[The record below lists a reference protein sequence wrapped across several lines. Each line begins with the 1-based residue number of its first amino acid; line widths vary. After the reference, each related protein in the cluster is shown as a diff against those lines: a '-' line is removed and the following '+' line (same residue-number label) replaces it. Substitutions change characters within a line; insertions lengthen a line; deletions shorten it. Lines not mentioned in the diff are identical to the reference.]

1 MYKIKNF
8 EPLLYI
14 SALILGLLFVQSLVA
29 QSGGNAVDLYNENYL
44 LHGDFIDMGSPDY
57 GFTNKITVC
66 AWVKWNVNPQTY
78 INNHNETEGRYADI
92 VAMDRHTVKDNGQFW
107 LQHSSSNTSF
117 QWTVQ
122 TTTSRRSVTSSTSPS
137 NNTWYYLTGVY
148 DDTDPSKSLKIYVNG
163 VLENSDNNLSGNINT
178 YNSLFRLNIGRLPS
192 GYRLFA
198 GELDEIRIY
207 KRALTQQEIREQMLS
222 GPTVNSTD
230 LLSYWD
236 LNNSSG
242 ITVTDNGS
250 MGVSG
255 TFYSS
260 LVDVHDTSSVP
271 QYIVYDNDKLWPANT
286 WAGKRLV
293 TVAGD
298 GVGELNTVLSNDSI
312 RLVLSNPWVT
322 KPRLDDL
329 GAGTGM
335 TWYGIIDSAE
345 TTQWKKSTAPLGM
358 ESSYISTQ
366 DTVPLGINGGFIITN
381 ITSTPSTTNNLVAYY
396 LGSSAGPPI
405 TTGETFPA
413 GIDRRSNIVWGV
425 YEWGSVTATVTLQ
438 FDGVAGIDNVA
449 NLKLLRRTRN
459 STSWS
464 EVTTAVLDPDNM
476 QFSLT
481 GVTTFY
487 EYSIGGNA
495 GNPLPVTIGNIGL
508 SVIEND
514 VLLSW
519 KTISELNNSGFDVER
534 FGKGTG
540 CAGEWLKV
548 GFVKGAGSVNEEKEY
563 FFTDKGL
570 NKGTYTYRLKQI
582 DFNGNYE
589 YFNFTAEATVGPPA
603 RNEVSQNYPNPSNP
617 VSLIDYRVAA
627 RSFVKLVV
635 YDLTGRE
642 VVTLV
647 NGELEGGYYSAR
659 FDGTNISSGIY
670 FYRFSAV
677 NADQNFTETKRLILI
692 K

>member
-14 SALILGLLFVQSLVA
+14 SALVLGLLFVQGLLA

-44 LHGDFIDMGSPDY
+44 LHGDFIDMGSPNY
-57 GFTNKITVC
+57 GLTNKITVC

-92 VAMDRHTVKDNGQFW
+92 IAMDRHTVKDNGQFW
-107 LQHSSSNTSF
+107 FQHSSSNTSF

-122 TTTSRRSVTSSTSPS
+122 TTSSRRSVTSSTTPVI
-137 NNTWYYLTGVY
+137 NTWYYVAGVY

-178 YNSLFRLNIGRLPS
+178 YNALFRLNIGRLPS

-198 GELDEIRIY
+198 GELDEIRLY
-207 KRALTQQEIREQMLS
+207 KRALTQQEIKEQMLS

-230 LLSYWD
+230 MLSYWD
-236 LNNSSG
+236 MNNSTG
-242 ITVTDNGS
+242 VTVTDNGS
-250 MGVSG
+250 AGING

-271 QYIVYDNDKLWPANT
+271 QYVIYDNDKLWVNNT
-286 WAGKRLV
+286 WAGKRIV
-293 TVAGD
+293 TIAGD
-298 GVGELNTVLSNDSI
+298 GTGELNTVLSNDSI
-312 RLVLSNPWVT
+312 RVVLSNPWVT

-329 GAGTGM
+329 GSGTGM

-345 TTQWKKSTAPLGM
+345 TTQWKKSTAPLGR
-358 ESSYISTQ
+358 ESIYLITQ
-366 DTVPLGINGGFIITN
+366 DTVPLGDNGGFIVTN
-381 ITSTPSTTNNLVAYY
+381 ITSTPSSTNNLVAYY
-396 LGSSAGPPI
+396 SGTAAGPPI
-405 TTGETFPA
+405 STGETFPA

-425 YEWGSVTATVTLQ
+425 YEWGSVTATVALQ
-438 FDGVAGIDNVA
+438 FDGVAGILNVP
-449 NLKLLRRTRN
+449 NLKLLRRSRN

-464 EVTTAVLDPDNM
+464 EVTTAILDTDIM
-476 QFSLT
+476 TFTIT

-495 GNPLPVTIGNIGL
+495 GNPLPVTIGSLGL
-508 SVIEND
+508 SVND
-514 VLLSW
+514 NNVLISW
-519 KTISELNNSGFDVER
+519 KTVSELNNSGFEIDR
-534 FGKGTG
+534 YGTG
-540 CAGEWLKV
+540 SNGAGEWSKI
-548 GFVKGAGSVNEEKEY
+548 GFVKGAGSVNEEREY
-563 FFTDKGL
+563 SFTDKGL

-589 YFNFTAEATVGPPA
+589 YFNITNAANIGSPGK
-603 RNEVSQNYPNPSNP
+603 NEISQNYPNPSNP
-617 VSLIDYRVAA
+617 VSVIEYRVAA
-627 RSFVKLVV
+627 RSLVRLVV
-635 YDLTGRE
+635 YDLTGKE
-642 VVTLV
+642 VATLV
-647 NGELEGGYYSAR
+647 NGELDGGYYSAR

-670 FYRFSAV
+670 FYRFTAV